1 MFYKH
6 WKKLSLALTAFF
18 WASCNNNTTVT
29 QPPLYGCP
37 PGGCEQPNSSS
48 EATPESSAAAP
59 SSSETVSSSS
69 QAESS
74 SSFVLPA
81 PAYGVVATPCYED
94 GKGVKTNDE
103 IAETKLYCEDGVV
116 CKERE
121 VLKDVGPEPCYTHDD
136 GDLKGAVVCP
146 DYGVVIVTEKTYN
159 CNGIKFNEAEFRSRY
174 YNAGIKP
181 PSSSSSEQSSS
192 SQVSCGYDPTSI
204 FYNNRSEQ
212 YTESAAISD
221 ATSQAKWDATR
232 KISDIVIEQ
241 FKDKDVPK
249 CLEKIQESLESEFAP
264 VYGAPK
270 WGTPTPKELKCS
282 DGTTIPTKEYL
293 EQLAFDEEQKKKK
306 PQYDEKYNEVY
317 KKETEKLEE
326 KINNCLESNQPISS
340 SSEGTPKSSSSAEV
354 TCTPGDSTVS
364 YYPPSYSADIA
375 KMSAGERAKRAGVAK
390 IDSLKKTLQTTPQCL
405 ENLRQE
411 LDMLVALYGAP
422 TTFPKDEVCSDGTTR
437 ATKEYLEY
445 LKMKEEWEENKPALD
460 AECQKIYEDKLNEI
474 KQRIEKCLKSD
485 ER

>member
-48 EATPESSAAAP
+48 EATPESSAAKP
-59 SSSETVSSSS
+59 SSSEAVSSSS

-74 SSFVLPA
+74 SSLFLYEFA
-81 PAYGVVATPCYED
+81 KKPCYRD
-94 GKGVKTNDE
+94 SKGVKTNGE
-103 IAETKLYCEDGVV
+103 IAETKLYCDDGVI
-116 CKERE
+116 CKETKI
-121 VLKDVGPEPCYTHDD
+121 LKDVGPEPCYTSDD

-181 PSSSSSEQSSS
+181 PSSSSTEQSSS
-192 SQVSCGYDPTSI
+192 SQVSCMNDPTSF
-204 FYNNRSEQ
+204 FYYDRSEQ
-212 YTESAAISD
+212 YTESKAISN
-221 ATSQAKWDATR
+221 ATSKAKWDASR

-249 CLEKIQESLESEFAP
+249 CLDTIQNSLESEFAP
-264 VYGAPK
+264 VYGAQWGYPMPK
-270 WGTPTPKELKCS
+270 DFKCS

-293 EQLAFDEEQKKKK
+293 EQQEFDKEQAKKK

-354 TCTPGDSTVS
+354 TCAPGDSTVS